1 MGILP
6 VPMETDLIFSLAEAR
21 SRRESISYLYGIL
34 RKKIFSIIAGLFSLL
49 LRILSI
55 TSRVLVISARGL
67 DSVPSFGYASVISR
81 NLFAHI

>member
-6 VPMETDLIFSLAEAR
+6 VPMETDLILSHAETQ
-21 SRRESISYLYGIL
+21 SHGESISYLYGIL
-34 RKKIFSIIAGLFSLL
+34 GKKIFSIIAGLFSLL

-67 DSVPSFGYASVISR
+67 DSFPSFG
-81 NLFAHI
+81 